1 MKKKI
6 LGLLAVFALVIT
18 GLFGFVGCGEK
29 KLKDEDVV
37 GKYSVASATLTS
49 TVDGETTTQ
58 TMTKAQFD
66 EIEQSSLSYL
76 TYATIFM
83 PAYEVKADKT
93 IVVSMED
100 ESESIGTWSIENNAI
115 KFIPAEGS
123 VDEGTTISV
132 AYDNGS
138 LIITVTYASGSEVLT
153 LTKNA

>member
-49 TVDGETTTQ
+49 TVNGETSTQ

-66 EIEQSSLSYL
+66 EMDQSGLEYFA
-76 TYATIFM
+76 YAAMFM
-83 PAYEVKADKT
+83 PTYEVKADKT

-115 KFIPAEGS
+115 KFVPAEGS

-138 LIITVTYASGSEVLT
+138 LIITVTYASGTEVLT